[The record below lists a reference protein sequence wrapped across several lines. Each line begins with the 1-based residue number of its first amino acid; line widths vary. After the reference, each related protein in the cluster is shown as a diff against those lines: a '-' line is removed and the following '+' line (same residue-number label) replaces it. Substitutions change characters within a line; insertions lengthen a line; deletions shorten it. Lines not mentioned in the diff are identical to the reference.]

1 MTPNFSAISL
11 KFGSSVGPLHVA
23 SAMSVDGMNANQK
36 PEIMRNDIE
45 YKIKHVHANYDNC
58 HMLAHYSNW

>member
-1 MTPNFSAISL
+1 MLVLEKKVIVWQPIH
-11 KFGSSVGPLHVA
+11 K
-23 SAMSVDGMNANQK
+23 DGKNADQK
-36 PEIMRNDIE
+36 PQIMQNDIQ